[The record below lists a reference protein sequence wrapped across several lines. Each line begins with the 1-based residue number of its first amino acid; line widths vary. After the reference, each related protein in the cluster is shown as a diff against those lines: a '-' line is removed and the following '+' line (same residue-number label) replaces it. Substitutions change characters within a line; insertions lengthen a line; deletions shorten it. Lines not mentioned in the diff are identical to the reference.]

1 MDHAAHATMYGFG
14 GKPMSNRDLAE
25 SLCTASKALAEA
37 RSAHLTKFGTLIPHV
52 FMGDVRERL
61 GACMRA
67 NGTGPRTRNAAE
79 VAAILASLE
88 SGMASGDRE
97 TRNVVAFSF
106 TAGAQAEPFLAAI
119 EPLLGPKVRAQ
130 LAPGSP
136 S

>member
-1 MDHAAHATMYGFG
+1 MSRLD

-37 RSAHLTKFGTLIPHV
+37 RSAHVTKYGTLIPHV
-52 FMGDVRERL
+52 FMSDVIERL
-61 GACMRA
+61 GACMLA
-67 NGTGPRTRNAAE
+67 NGRGLRTRNAAE
-79 VAAILASLE
+79 VAAILDSLE
-88 SGMASGDRE
+88 RGMASRDRE

-106 TAGAQAEPFLAAI
+106 AGGAQAESFRGAL

-130 LAPGSP
+130 LAPGNP

>member
-1 MDHAAHATMYGFG
+1 MFG
-14 GKPMSNRDLAE
+14 VHGKPMSNRDLAE

-37 RSAHLTKFGTLIPHV
+37 RSAHLAKFGTLIPHV

-67 NGTGPRTRNAAE
+67 NGTGPRARNAAE
-79 VAAILASLE
+79 VAAILDSLE
-88 SGMASGDRE
+88 RGIVSGDRE

-106 TAGAQAEPFLAAI
+106 TAAAQAEPFLAAI

-130 LAPGSP
+130 LAPGNP